1 MPEGILCKKN
11 IHSLFPSLLWLTLQ
25 SIPELPAN
33 EDCHAQIIFFSY
45 CGLVSPC
52 RKKDDWCH
60 FLITYFHLQEPKE
73 KSYSLLSMKTPK
85 GKFLVGVAGITCSSL
100 DQSLKLEEWM
110 SHFDRPDTYLVPTPG
125 LGRRYYDRQSKP
137 EGRGKPDRQKTENI
151 YKHLLYMAYTSF
163 DNLNTVYI
171 YSLISFLS
179 LNHITLQK

>member
-1 MPEGILCKKN
+1 
-11 IHSLFPSLLWLTLQ
+11 
-25 SIPELPAN
+25 
-33 EDCHAQIIFFSY
+33 
-45 CGLVSPC
+45 
-52 RKKDDWCH
+52 
-60 FLITYFHLQEPKE
+60 
-73 KSYSLLSMKTPK
+73 
-85 GKFLVGVAGITCSSL
+85 
-100 DQSLKLEEWM
+100 M

-179 LNHITLQK
+179 LNHITLQKQSRVAQRMSFEVTSLGLYQKFVFANYKALGNFCNFPKPQFLNLLNVVNNRTKGNDARETLDIGSPIQQM